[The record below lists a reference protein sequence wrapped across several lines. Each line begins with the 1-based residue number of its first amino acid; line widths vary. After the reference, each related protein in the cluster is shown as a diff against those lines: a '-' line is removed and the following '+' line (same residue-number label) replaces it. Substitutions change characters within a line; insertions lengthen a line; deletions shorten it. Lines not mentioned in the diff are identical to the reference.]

1 MQETK
6 TLLRK
11 CYDFTFE
18 KLYFA
23 NRETM
28 FCQPRNNELGLLTHF
43 FQQSAEFGALS
54 QGEIWRLQ
62 KKVVFLPPLTGWSGK
77 LTI

>member
-6 TLLRK
+6 TLLRR

-28 FCQPRNNELGLLTHF
+28 FCQPGNYELGLLTHLF
-43 FQQSAEFGALS
+43 ST
-54 QGEIWRLQ
+54 
-62 KKVVFLPPLTGWSGK
+62 VC
-77 LTI
+77 